1 MIDKNLFDNLSEFQ
15 QLYHIHKLRL
25 RHPKWEQQGTN
36 QALIEAKIDA
46 IPHQVDAAMFAFRNP
61 IAGGVILA
69 DEVGLGKTIETGL
82 ILSQMWAEGKRSFL
96 IISPKSLRHQW
107 REELRNLFDL
117 KADIVDTSI
126 YKKMISNS
134 LSDPFKTEAKIV
146 VTNEHFVEKYPEAV
160 RAGNW
165 DLIVIDEAHKLRNV
179 WKAGKNEAK
188 RAKTIRRTIEPYRK
202 LLLTATPIQN
212 NLMELYGL
220 VSFID
225 PMVLGTAESFQ
236 RLFKNI
242 PDEIKE
248 ERLLELRSRMSRFF
262 KRELRKNVLTY
273 IQYTVRNPITITYNP
288 SDEEEELREKFEAYL
303 RSTDIVAIPPSA
315 SHLLR
320 LVYLKLLAS
329 SSFAL
334 KNSLLNLYKR
344 LMQHSV
350 LIKRKDVF
358 EKLESMI
365 QAALTLENGRKAHEL
380 ELFEKKLY
388 KGIRRKNFEGLMT
401 ELHSE
406 TLLEDLSE
414 DEQELAFN
422 YEDEALEESETDET
436 PAIDPGR
443 IIDEAGLILDF
454 IILSRKISENKKAK
468 ALISTLTHQ
477 FEKARIEGWPEKA
490 VIFTEFRA
498 TQDYVLTALENMGI
512 DLESDV
518 VVFNGSS
525 GDADSRKKL
534 VDEFRESKK
543 IFLATEAGAEGLNL
557 QFCNLIVNYD
567 LPWNPQRIEQRI
579 GRCHRYGQKL
589 DVVVVNFVNEKNVAD
604 KRVLELLQEKF
615 NLFKGAF
622 GASDEVLGLIESGT
636 DFERE
641 IMKIYLSCRTA
652 DEIRIAFDN
661 LLNENRD
668 FVDQKMSEL
677 KQNILNTFDEEVQR
691 KLKVLHEKT
700 VNEIGVVQKCVR
712 DIILS
717 AAGQSFEFDGA
728 AVRVVT
734 PRFGLDPAKVYSF
747 DRMESGKE
755 IELLHAHSEALDE
768 ILKQLARKGHVDFH
782 YSGRHN
788 VAQIAPLVGASGRFI
803 LYKTTLQGIEQKEF
817 LVPIFIDQDGKEL
830 SQEISQKIIGISSTL
845 KVATEVESIQNS
857 EGLLKL
863 AIKDLVGE
871 FSQYHEALYD
881 EEIEKVERYFDDLQ
895 ELKKFEIDDIQKE
908 IEDLK
913 KERNS
918 VPFASKKEI
927 NAKIQKL
934 KDKQA
939 AIEDEIVEYRRK
951 AREEE
956 KARTKTLHDKGD
968 VSISWSEVFSGTFK
982 IN

>member
-1 MIDKNLFDNLSEFQ
+1 MSAEKLFESLSEFQ
-15 QLYHIHKLRL
+15 QLYHINRLRL

-96 IISPKSLRHQW
+96 IVSPKSLRHQW
-107 REELRNLFDL
+107 REELKNLFDL
-117 KADIVDTSI
+117 KAEIVDTSI
-126 YKKMISNS
+126 YKKIESGN
-134 LSDPFKTEAKIV
+134 LRDPFKADAKIV

-160 RAGNW
+160 RQGQW
-165 DLIVIDEAHKLRNV
+165 DLVIIDEAHKLRNV
-179 WKAGKNEAK
+179 WKAGKNDAK
-188 RAKTIRRTIEPYRK
+188 RAKAIRRTIEPYRK

-212 NLMELYGL
+212 NLMELFGL

-225 PMVLGTAESFQ
+225 PLVLGSAESFQ

-242 PDEIKE
+242 PEEIQE
-248 ERLLELRSRMSRFF
+248 ERLADLRSRMSRFF

-288 SDEEEELREKFEAYL
+288 SDEEEELRERFEEYL
-303 RSTDIVAIPPSA
+303 RSTDSLAIPASA

-334 KNSLLNLYKR
+334 KSSLLNLYKR
-344 LMQHSV
+344 LMLHSV
-350 LIKRKDVF
+350 FIKRKDVF

-365 QAALTLENGRKAHEL
+365 RSALTLDGGRKAHEL

-388 KGIRRKNFEGLMT
+388 KGVRKKNFDGLAA
-401 ELHSE
+401 ELHKAS
-406 TLLEDLSE
+406 LLEDLAE
-414 DEQELAFN
+414 DESEIPLN
-422 YEDEALEESETDET
+422 YEDEA
-436 PAIDPGR
+436 
-443 IIDEAGLILDF
+443 IDEASTDEESKVDPGKLLHEASLILEF
-454 IILSRKISENKKAK
+454 IVLSRKISENKKAK
-468 ALISTLTHQ
+468 ALISTLTKQ
-477 FEKARIEGWPEKA
+477 FEKARNEGWPEKA

-498 TQDYVLTALENMGI
+498 TQDYVLTALESMGI
-512 DLESDV
+512 NLETEV
-518 VVFNGSS
+518 VIFNGSS
-525 GDADSRKKL
+525 GDAESRKKL
-534 VDEFRESKK
+534 VDEFRSTKK

-589 DVVVVNFVNEKNVAD
+589 DVVVVNFVNEKNIAD

-615 NLFKGAF
+615 SLFRGAF

-641 IMKIYLSCRTA
+641 IMKIYLTCRSPE
-652 DEIRIAFDN
+652 EIQRAFDRLMN
-661 LLNENRD
+661 DNRE
-668 FVDQKMSEL
+668 FVDQKMTEL

-700 VNEIGVVQKCVR
+700 VHEIGAVQRCVR
-712 DIILS
+712 DIVLS
-717 AAGQSFEFDGA
+717 AGGATLIFDGKV
-728 AVRVVT
+728 VRSDSGK
-734 PRFGLDPAKVYSF
+734 FGLDGNRTYTF
-747 DRMESGKE
+747 DRMASGKE
-755 IELLHAHSEALDE
+755 LELLHAHSTTLDE
-768 ILKQLARKGHVDFH
+768 IARILPSKGHVDFL

-788 VAQIAPLVGASGRFI
+788 IALVAPLVGTSGRFAV
-803 LYKTTLQGIEQKEF
+803 YKVNLSGIDQKE
-817 LVPIFIDQDGKEL
+817 LLIPIFCDHNGMIMDNEVAM
-830 SQEISQKIIGISSTL
+830 KIAGISSAVKSVYDGTTIENVTDAL
-845 KVATEVESIQNS
+845 NHAIQDSVA
-857 EGLLKL
+857 
-863 AIKDLVGE
+863 E
-871 FSQYHEALYD
+871 FNQYHEALYD

-895 ELKKFEIDDIQKE
+895 ELKKFEIDDVQKE
-908 IEDLK
+908 IEVLK

-918 VPFASKKEI
+918 LPFAAKKDI

-951 AREEE
+951 ARDEE
-956 KARTKTLHDKGD
+956 KSRTKNLHDQGD
-968 VSISWSEVFSGTFK
+968 VSVSWSEVFSGTFK
-982 IN
+982 II